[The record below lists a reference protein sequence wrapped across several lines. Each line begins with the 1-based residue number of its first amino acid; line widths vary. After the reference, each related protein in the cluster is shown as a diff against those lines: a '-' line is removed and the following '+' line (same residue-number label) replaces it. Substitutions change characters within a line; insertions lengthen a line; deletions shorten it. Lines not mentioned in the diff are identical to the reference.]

1 MKLSQIINGFLLG
14 LGFTTSF
21 LAIGILYSLTLEHRI
36 EAIVQD
42 AKNDLASIKLD
53 QNFVDAMKLE
63 IVDYE
68 IKDDLINIAVKS
80 INLDDPVFSSLFTV
94 RASLFSKDS
103 KFMGNCDSKVPEVNT
118 NAELIYYSLAC
129 ETTFI
134 PISEFKHA
142 TVSIIRNRDRL

>member
-42 AKNDLASIKLD
+42 AKNDLASTKLD

-80 INLDDPVFSSLFTV
+80 INLDDPVFSSLLLLEPAYFQRTLNLWGTAIV
-94 RASLFSKDS
+94 KCLK
-103 KFMGNCDSKVPEVNT
+103 
-118 NAELIYYSLAC
+118 
-129 ETTFI
+129 
-134 PISEFKHA
+134 
-142 TVSIIRNRDRL
+142 